1 MAYPEQQ
8 PKRISD
14 PAKKAPPKKEV
25 RSSQPW
31 IPAEGQEKKE
41 GFSLLSW
48 MKKFGLPIF
57 SFAILASL
65 AFLIVQVLQSYAG

>member
-1 MAYPEQQ
+1 MTYQEQQ

-14 PAKKAPPKKEV
+14 PAKKSPPKKEV

-41 GFSLLSW
+41 GFSLLFW

-57 SFAILASL
+57 SLAILVSL
-65 AFLIVQVLQSYAG
+65 AFLIFQVLQSYAG

>member
-1 MAYPEQQ
+1 MTYQQ
-8 PKRISD
+8 PPKRISD
-14 PAKKAPPKKEV
+14 PVKKSPPKKEV

-31 IPAEGQEKKE
+31 IPAEGKEKGE
-41 GFSLLSW
+41 GFSLLFW